1 MSTVALI
8 NNFVENLQAALEKQ
22 ELSQAELARRSGVHY
37 VTVNRIL
44 KYRLTPT
51 VDICEKLAIAAK
63 MQPEKIF
70 RKPA

>member
-1 MSTVALI
+1 MALI
-8 NNFVENLQAALEKQ
+8 NNFVGNLQAALEKHGMT
-22 ELSQAELARRSGVHY
+22 QAALARQAGVHY

-51 VDICEKLAIAAK
+51 VDVCEKLAIAAK

-70 RKPA
+70 RKPT